1 MDNNILTTVLR
12 KGAFALLGT
21 GSIDPLIGPDCYTVC
36 TQSIPGTCY
45 NPCIGTWTTGSDL
58 LPDLLHPI
66 TKDGN
71 TVECGIIC
79 AFPGI
84 CWDSCDHLLP
94 TNDPFHADG
103 SRSNSQFRRKT
114 VSAEKMA
121 AAARALFPNVNPD
134 LGCAGQVV
142 CTMSIPGTCYD
153 PCTGQTWTTGQS
165 LMEDLIGQLKP
176 VAP

>member
-1 MDNNILTTVLR
+1 MRCFFLLSVLLQ
-12 KGAFALLGT
+12 GTLALLGT

-45 NPCIGTWTTGSDL
+45 NPCIGTWTTGSEL

-66 TKDGN
+66 TKETKDGN
-71 TVECGIIC
+71 TVECDLVC
-79 AFPGI
+79 
-84 CWDSCDHLLP
+84 
-94 TNDPFHADG
+94 
-103 SRSNSQFRRKT
+103 
-114 VSAEKMA
+114 AEKMA